1 MSAGSLIT
9 MRTSFPKARAGF
21 SLIELMVVITLVAII
36 GTMLTTLLMRQQR
49 FHRAV
54 ASVTDARARMRDIS
68 TILPSDLRSISS
80 AGADILA
87 IDVTSMQ
94 FRAFIGSAVLCRY
107 GAAEVIELPP
117 QNLASGNV
125 LTAWINPPEPN
136 DIAFLYDDGLLGGNS
151 DDSWARYTITDTTSA
166 VDATWCPS
174 NGTPPFT
181 QAADNAK
188 RRYRLTLNAAPLPTR
203 VKIGAPI
210 RFAREVRYSVY
221 QGSDGQWYVGYE
233 RCTPNIVSTL
243 PGDCAGREVLA
254 GPVLPATND
263 TLTSGMFFVY
273 YDQLGNRITNVAQAN
288 QIARISVGIRTT
300 SESLRQATAT
310 KTGTYLAGGDSLRFT
325 IGIRNR
331 I

>member
-1 MSAGSLIT
+1 MKTPHPHSKRRS
-9 MRTSFPKARAGF
+9 GF
-21 SLIELMVVITLVAII
+21 TLVELMIVVVLVSVI
-36 GTMLTTLLMRQQR
+36 GTILTTLLMRQQR

-54 ASVTDARARMRDIS
+54 SSVTDARARMRDIA
-68 TILPSDLRSISS
+68 TILPTDIRSISS
-80 AGADILA
+80 VGQDVLA
-87 IDVTSMQ
+87 MDVNSMQ

-107 GAAEVIELPP
+107 GGAQIIELPP

-125 LTAWINPPEPN
+125 LTAWIIPPVPN
-136 DIAFLYDDGLLGGNS
+136 DIAFMYDDGLLGGNS
-151 DDSWARYTITDTTSA
+151 DDSWGRYVISDTTSA
-166 VDATWCPS
+166 VDAAWCPS
-174 NGTPPFT
+174 NGTPAYT

-188 RRYRLTLNAAPLPTR
+188 RRYRLTLTTAPVQTR
-203 VKIGAPI
+203 VKVGAPI

-221 QGSDGQWYVGYE
+221 QASDNQWYVGYE
-233 RCTPNIVSTL
+233 RCTPNVNPAL
-243 PGDCAGREVLA
+243 PGACANREVLA

-263 TLTSGMFFVY
+263 TLTSGLFFVY

-300 SESLRQATAT
+300 SESLRRATAT
-310 KTGTYLAGGDSLRFT
+310 SPGVTLAGGDSLRFT